1 MNTEYLNPEQT
12 LQNFFLLGRDFAF
25 HDQTLPPEAY
35 TYGSFAPPVVLDT
48 PGGQISALHLLTSP
62 GGGMATFVAPAQP
75 ADTPA
80 LKAYIREHFIPSPG
94 EISLIQGDVRQSL
107 FLRFVHQPE
116 ADSYDVEFEQSRMAL
131 THSESGVL
139 DDAIRGDK
147 NKVYLRVRSQFS
159 VSSRAA
165 ARMETDW
172 VAFLTLAFNEDARQP
187 QTIALLLNQQIDAG
201 VITLDEQFDNAPSE
215 QTRERVRNSLV
226 ETASLLVSN
235 TLRNIHS
242 VDEIPT
248 KISYDVGYSHSVPQ
262 QYLLTQ
268 QQDIAV
274 LLGTLPAESIITF
287 TPTPLP
293 EPTRPDKPVIT
304 RECRVS
310 LGFNPAGFNI
320 MSVDLV
326 YADEQTPMP
335 WPNFTPVTLKT
346 ESDISTITLRVKFA
360 DYSDYET
367 QLRWQD
373 DIALTPQE
381 LGFYSVL
388 FDAEDLKSSFKS
400 VKGSATYLPAGPAKK
415 QSFSFSFSTEP
426 TWQASWWVNAHFAG
440 LNGQIEY
447 SWSGNLKSLFPKT
460 YDSGRLKASVSP
472 VKLQYTK

>member
-1 MNTEYLNPEQT
+1 MNTEYLDPQQA

-25 HDQTLPPEAY
+25 HDQTLPPAIY
-35 TYGSFAPPVVLDT
+35 TYGSFAPQVVQET
-48 PGGQISALHLLTSP
+48 PAGQISALHLLTSP
-62 GGGMATFVAPAQP
+62 GGGMATFIAPIQP
-75 ADTPA
+75 ADTSA

-94 EISLIQGDVRQSL
+94 EISLVQGDVRQSL

-116 ADSYDVEFEQSRMAL
+116 TDSYDVEFEQSRMAL
-131 THSESGVL
+131 THSESGIL
-139 DDAIRGDK
+139 DGAIRGDK
-147 NKVYLRVRSQFS
+147 NKVYLLVRSQFS

-187 QTIALLLNQQIDAG
+187 ETIALLLNQQIDAG
-201 VITLDEQFDNAPSE
+201 VIVLDEQFDNSPSE

-226 ETASLLVSN
+226 NTASLLVSN

-248 KISYDVGYSHSVPQ
+248 KISYDVSYSNSLPQ

-274 LLGTLPAESIITF
+274 LLGKLPADSIITF

-293 EPTRPDKPVIT
+293 EPSRPIKPVIT
-304 RECRVS
+304 HECKVS

-320 MSVDLV
+320 MSIDLV
-326 YADEQTPMP
+326 YGDVQTPMP

-360 DYSDYET
+360 DYSDYQT

-388 FDAEDLKSSFKS
+388 FDAEDLKLSFKS
-400 VKGSATYLPAGPAKK
+400 VKGSATYLPSGPAKK
-415 QSFSFSFSTEP
+415 QSFNFSFSAEP
-426 TWQASWWVNAHFAG
+426 TWQANWWINAHFAG

-472 VKLQYTK
+472 VKLQYNK

>member
-1 MNTEYLNPEQT
+1 
-12 LQNFFLLGRDFAF
+12 
-25 HDQTLPPEAY
+25 
-35 TYGSFAPPVVLDT
+35 
-48 PGGQISALHLLTSP
+48 
-62 GGGMATFVAPAQP
+62 
-75 ADTPA
+75 
-80 LKAYIREHFIPSPG
+80 
-94 EISLIQGDVRQSL
+94 
-107 FLRFVHQPE
+107 
-116 ADSYDVEFEQSRMAL
+116 
-131 THSESGVL
+131 
-139 DDAIRGDK
+139 
-147 NKVYLRVRSQFS
+147 
-159 VSSRAA
+159 
-165 ARMETDW
+165 
-172 VAFLTLAFNEDARQP
+172 
-187 QTIALLLNQQIDAG
+187 
-201 VITLDEQFDNAPSE
+201 
-215 QTRERVRNSLV
+215 
-226 ETASLLVSN
+226 
-235 TLRNIHS
+235 
-242 VDEIPT
+242 
-248 KISYDVGYSHSVPQ
+248 
-262 QYLLTQ
+262 
-268 QQDIAV
+268 
-274 LLGTLPAESIITF
+274 
-287 TPTPLP
+287 
-293 EPTRPDKPVIT
+293 
-304 RECRVS
+304 
-310 LGFNPAGFNI
+310 

-426 TWQASWWVNAHFAG
+426 TWQASWWVNVHFAG